1 MDQLDREVI
10 ESLSEPAKRVF
21 GSLDYRSRQRMLK
34 RARAMAKEE
43 KTRNQKKSRVKK
55 KGIEKQ
61 NKAKRKKKGSSF
73 KNERVLFS
81 IYETKELMVQSMQ
94 LLLLGSS
101 VGDNA
106 YEEKESAHTDD
117 TQVALSREIV
127 QKSSRVAMGGMR
139 TLVQRNR
146 HKKAQRRAAGKSTQK
161 SAQAVQT
168 GAKAGTQAA
177 KTLVKTMQS
186 IVRSVAANPVVWIVL
201 LVIILL
207 AVIVG
212 AIGTIVGSGGAA
224 NESQDGTYQ
233 AQVSEKTESYREM
246 VSEYCEK
253 YGIDDYVDLC
263 LAMIEQESG
272 GNPPDV
278 MQTAQSY
285 YNVNPP
291 IDSAEESIDCGTH
304 ELSDCL
310 TKAKCKD
317 PNDIKGI
324 SLALQG
330 YNFGNGYIDWALK
343 NYGCYTK
350 ENAQIFSAKMC
361 AELGYASYGDVEYV
375 PHVLRYYVMNE
386 ETRVSNESA
395 KTILEELK
403 KNNTAPA
410 EAWDVIGKGASL
422 IGSVKYSMEKRQAD
436 GRDKPEFLDCSSFS
450 AWAFHKAGVT
460 SVPYGSTTA
469 TFIGSKKFHD
479 ISADQL
485 QPGDIGLKSRT
496 GETGGANHV
505 GIYCGKLKDGRV
517 VWLHCTSSSGSSLT
531 GNIEDAM
538 FGVYTNFTYFRRL
551 KKWDK
556 K

>member
-21 GSLDYRSRQRMLK
+21 KSLDYRSRQRMLK
-34 RARAMAKEE
+34 KAKAMAKEE
-43 KTRNQKKSRVKK
+43 KTRNRKKSRVKK

-61 NKAKRKKKGSSF
+61 NKAKRKKKGSSS
-73 KNERVLFS
+73 KSERVLFS
-81 IYETKELMVQSMQ
+81 IYETKDLMVQSMH
-94 LLLLGSS
+94 LMLLGSS
-101 VGDNA
+101 VADNT
-106 YEEKESAHTDD
+106 YEEKDSTHMDE
-117 TQVALSREIV
+117 TQVALSRETV
-127 QKSSRVAMGGMR
+127 QKSSRMAMGGMR

-146 HKKAQRRAAGKSTQK
+146 HKKAQRKAAGKSTQK

-168 GAKAGTQAA
+168 GAKAGTKAA

-212 AIGTIVGSGGAA
+212 AIGTVVGSGGAA

-263 LAMIEQESG
+263 LVMIEQESG

-278 MQTAQSY
+278 MQTEQSY

-317 PNDIKGI
+317 TNDINGI

-386 ETRVSNESA
+386 ETSVSNESA
-395 KTILEELK
+395 KTILEKLK

-410 EAWDVIGKGASL
+410 EAWDVIEKGASL

-436 GRDKPEFLDCSSFS
+436 GRDKNRDPSSENDTDGKSCPIKTGKRS
-450 AWAFHKAGVT
+450 A
-460 SVPYGSTTA
+460 
-469 TFIGSKKFHD
+469 
-479 ISADQL
+479 
-485 QPGDIGLKSRT
+485 
-496 GETGGANHV
+496 
-505 GIYCGKLKDGRV
+505 
-517 VWLHCTSSSGSSLT
+517 
-531 GNIEDAM
+531 
-538 FGVYTNFTYFRRL
+538 
-551 KKWDK
+551 
-556 K
+556 

>member
-34 RARAMAKEE
+34 KARAMAKEE

-233 AQVSEKTESYREM
+233 SIVKNM
-246 VSEYCEK
+246 V
-253 YGIDDYVDLC
+253 L
-263 LAMIEQESG
+263 MI
-272 GNPPDV
+272 
-278 MQTAQSY
+278 MW
-285 YNVNPP
+285 
-291 IDSAEESIDCGTH
+291 IC
-304 ELSDCL
+304 
-310 TKAKCKD
+310 
-317 PNDIKGI
+317 
-324 SLALQG
+324 
-330 YNFGNGYIDWALK
+330 
-343 NYGCYTK
+343 
-350 ENAQIFSAKMC
+350 
-361 AELGYASYGDVEYV
+361 
-375 PHVLRYYVMNE
+375 VL
-386 ETRVSNESA
+386 
-395 KTILEELK
+395 
-403 KNNTAPA
+403 P
-410 EAWDVIGKGASL
+410 
-422 IGSVKYSMEKRQAD
+422 
-436 GRDKPEFLDCSSFS
+436 
-450 AWAFHKAGVT
+450 
-460 SVPYGSTTA
+460 
-469 TFIGSKKFHD
+469 
-479 ISADQL
+479 
-485 QPGDIGLKSRT
+485 
-496 GETGGANHV
+496 
-505 GIYCGKLKDGRV
+505 
-517 VWLHCTSSSGSSLT
+517 
-531 GNIEDAM
+531 
-538 FGVYTNFTYFRRL
+538 
-551 KKWDK
+551 
-556 K
+556 